1 MDRALLAQSQIFKDL
16 TDDEAESV
24 GEICEIIELRAG
36 DFVFREGD
44 EGDRLYIIDTGE
56 VRISRTIPGA
66 GEEALTVLKRGACFG
81 EMSVLD
87 RSSRSTDAIAN
98 TRCRLLTIARDDFR
112 QLLDTD
118 RDLGYKVLWSV
129 VHLVCE
135 RLRMTNDAM
144 RSLMVMAMF

>member
-1 MDRALLAQSQIFKDL
+1 MERSLLAQSQIFKDL

-24 GEICEIIELRAG
+24 GEICEIIELKAG
-36 DFVFREGD
+36 EFIFREGD
-44 EGDRLYIIDTGE
+44 DGDRLYIIDSGE

-87 RSSRSTDAIAN
+87 RSSRSTDAIAHM
-98 TRCRLLTIARDDFR
+98 RCRLLTIGREDFR
-112 QLLDTD
+112 ELLDSD
-118 RDLGYKVLWSV
+118 RELGYKVLWSV

>member
-1 MDRALLAQSQIFKDL
+1 MDRVLLAQSQIFKDL

-24 GEICEIIELRAG
+24 GEICEIIELKAG
-36 DFVFREGD
+36 EFVFREGD
-44 EGDRLYIIDTGE
+44 DGDRLYIIESGE

-87 RSSRSTDAIAN
+87 QSTRSTDAIVHS
-98 TRCRLLTIARDDFR
+98 RCRLMSISREDFR
-112 QLLDTD
+112 ELLDSD
-118 RDLGYKVLWSV
+118 RELGYKVLWSV

>member
-1 MDRALLAQSQIFKDL
+1 MERALLAQSQIFKDL

-24 GEICEIIELRAG
+24 GEICEIVELRAG

-44 EGDRLYIIDTGE
+44 DGDRLYIIASGE

-81 EMSVLD
+81 EMAVLD
-87 RSSRSTDAIAN
+87 RSSRSTDAIAHG
-98 TRCRLLTIARDDFR
+98 RCRLLTIAREDFR
-112 QLLDTD
+112 ELLDSD
-118 RDLGYKVLWSV
+118 RELGYKVLWSV

-144 RSLMVMAMF
+144 RSLLVMAMF

>member
-1 MDRALLAQSQIFKDL
+1 MDRALMAQSQIFKDL
-16 TDDEAESV
+16 SDDEARSV
-24 GEICEIIELRAG
+24 EEICEILELKVG

-44 EGDRLYIIDTGE
+44 EGDRLYIIDSGE

-66 GEEALTVLKRGACFG
+66 GEEALTILRRGACFG

-87 RSSRSTDAIAN
+87 QSSRSTDAIAHR
-98 TRCRLLTIARDDFR
+98 RCRLITIARDDFR
-112 QLLDTD
+112 QLLDSD
-118 RDLGYKVLWSV
+118 RELGYKVLWSV

>member
-24 GEICEIIELRAG
+24 GEICEILELKAG
-36 DFVFREGD
+36 EFIFREGD
-44 EGDRLYIIDTGE
+44 DGDRLYIIESGE

-87 RSSRSTDAIAN
+87 QSSRSTDAIVHSRCKLITI
-98 TRCRLLTIARDDFR
+98 TREDFR
-112 QLLDTD
+112 ELLDSD
-118 RDLGYKVLWSV
+118 RELGYKVLWSV

>member
-24 GEICEIIELRAG
+24 GEICEIVELKAG
-36 DFVFREGD
+36 EFIFREGD
-44 EGDRLYIIDTGE
+44 DGDRLYLIESGE

-66 GEEALTVLKRGACFG
+66 GEEALTVLRRGACFG

-87 RSSRSTDAIAN
+87 QSSRSTDAIVHS
-98 TRCRLLTIARDDFR
+98 RCRLLTINREDFR
-112 QLLDTD
+112 ELLDSD
-118 RDLGYKVLWSV
+118 RELGYKVLWSV

>member
-1 MDRALLAQSQIFKDL
+1 MVRALLAQSQIFKNL
-16 TDDEAESV
+16 TDREAEKV
-24 GEICEIIELRAG
+24 GEICEILELKAG

-44 EGDRLYIIDTGE
+44 EGDRLYIVDKGE

-87 RSSRSTDAIAN
+87 HSSRSTDAIVHMRCELISI
-98 TRCRLLTIARDDFR
+98 TREDFR
-112 QLLDTD
+112 GLLDSD
-118 RDLGYKVLWSV
+118 RELGYKVLWNV

>member
-1 MDRALLAQSQIFKDL
+1 MDRSVLAQSQIFKEL
-16 TDDEAESV
+16 TDVESESV
-24 GEICEIIELRAG
+24 GDICEIIELKAG

-44 EGDRLYIIDTGE
+44 EGDRLYIIDSGE

-66 GEEALTVLKRGACFG
+66 GEEALTVLRRGACFG

-87 RSSRSTDAIAN
+87 RSSRSTDAIVHK
-98 TRCRLLTIARDDFR
+98 RCRLLTIGREDFR
-112 QLLDTD
+112 ELLDSD
-118 RDLGYKVLWSV
+118 RELAYKVLWNV

>member
-1 MDRALLAQSQIFKDL
+1 MDRSVLAQSQIFKDL
-16 TDDEAESV
+16 TDDEAASVAAICETIELKV
-24 GEICEIIELRAG
+24 GE
-36 DFVFREGD
+36 FVFREGD

-87 RSSRSTDAIAN
+87 RSSRSTDAIAH
-98 TRCRLLTIARDDFR
+98 TRCRLLTIGREEFR
-112 QLLDTD
+112 ELLDAD
-118 RDLGYKVLWSV
+118 RELAYKVLWSV

>member
-1 MDRALLAQSQIFKDL
+1 MARELLAQSQIFKDL
-16 TDDEAESV
+16 TDHEAESV
-24 GEICEIIELRAG
+24 ARICEVIERRAG

-44 EGDRLYIIDTGE
+44 DGDRLYIIDSGE

-87 RSSRSTDAIAN
+87 RSSRSTDAIAHS
-98 TRCRLLTIARDDFR
+98 RCRLLTITREDFCA
-112 QLLDTD
+112 LLDSD
-118 RDLGYKVLWSV
+118 RELGYKVLWSV